1 MDRNESQ
8 SWRQWWVC
16 IYCPEAS
23 SGSYSS
29 IVQWASF
36 GGVCDASL
44 SMCTSK
50 VKVLPSFDL
59 PCELRHYFPGF
70 GKVLKILQ
78 PIQYLWNKS
87 LFYSNFIYS
96 TQIYFYSI
104 NHFSTQSKSW
114 LILLPSKNLKRY
126 NDIHNFIAFT
136 LQKNRILMPVGSGNT
151 CPHSWNTITIS
162 VYI

>member
-1 MDRNESQ
+1 MDRNKSQ
-8 SWRQWWVC
+8 SWRQWRIC

-36 GGVCDASL
+36 EGVCDASL

-50 VKVLPSFDL
+50 VKVLPSFYHVNWGIISL
-59 PCELRHYFPGF
+59 ALGKFWRYHNLFNIF
-70 GKVLKILQ
+70 G
-78 PIQYLWNKS
+78 
-87 LFYSNFIYS
+87 
-96 TQIYFYSI
+96 I
-104 NHFSTQSKSW
+104 NHFSTQTSKNW

-126 NDIHNFIAFT
+126 NAIHNFIAFT

-151 CPHSWNTITIS
+151 CPHSWNTITT
-162 VYI
+162 